1 MQPNITSTSG
11 GRSEIPFRRAPL
23 EDVRREL
30 PEEIFIDSDYSC
42 DDSTSARAVPITH
55 HIKPRPSFVEARRH
69 HKFRTFSNESIKSS
83 SVSHRSNFPSSDTT
97 ESEHHEETCPI
108 ARSMPPALVPAI
120 PIVPTENVDDIKE
133 EEDEVIIYQ
142 PQGSTQSKSGMW
154 WCLKIKLLFR
164 KKSSKWQH
172 WPQKRI
178 NGFALLYSSVLGFQT
193 GVTYV
198 VFCVFLWIPYLTTS
212 FISL

>member
-1 MQPNITSTSG
+1 MQVMQPSITSTSG
-11 GRSEIPFRRAPL
+11 SRSEIPFRRAPL

-69 HKFRTFSNESIKSS
+69 DKFRTFSNESIKSS
-83 SVSHRSNFPSSDTT
+83 TVSHRSNLPSSDTT

-120 PIVPTENVDDIKE
+120 PIVPTENVEDIKE

-142 PQGSTQSKSGMW
+142 PQGSAQSKSGM
-154 WCLKIKLLFR
+154 
-164 KKSSKWQH
+164 S
-172 WPQKRI
+172 
-178 NGFALLYSSVLGFQT
+178 
-193 GVTYV
+193 
-198 VFCVFLWIPYLTTS
+198 
-212 FISL
+212 